1 MSGFFVLITFAF
13 QDFMIKN
20 SPFINFFVLCIFPVL
35 LFPDLS
41 FAQSKLTD
49 AEILK
54 RKISG
59 DYEQA
64 AVVPANYNTKGI
76 GNFFLT
82 LYQKYISVQIF
93 AECNFNP
100 SCSRYSRLCI
110 NKYGLLK
117 GILATGDR
125 LTRCNGF
132 SARDI
137 PDYKFGADEL
147 VRELPQ

>member
-1 MSGFFVLITFAF
+1 MMKKFLSIDFFA
-13 QDFMIKN
+13 
-20 SPFINFFVLCIFPVL
+20 LCIFSIL
-35 LFPDLS
+35 LFPDMS

-49 AEILK
+49 EEILK
-54 RKISG
+54 QKISG
-59 DYEQA
+59 AYEQA
-64 AVVPANYNTKGI
+64 AVISVNYNTKGI

-82 LYQKYISVQIF
+82 VYQKFISVQIF

-125 LTRCNGF
+125 LTRCNG
-132 SARDI
+132 
-137 PDYKFGADEL
+137 
-147 VRELPQ
+147 